1 MMSTESA
8 LNQMILVVITMLV
21 IYCCFLIFLKH
32 RFPFNYE
39 TKTYANLK
47 IVLNYAAQWIANT
60 LVAIT
65 ATAISYHTVKSSFPN
80 VSDFKNEDIAALFI
94 IMLGILICSL
104 NLRALLKFAQFLN
117 HLVLYISLKKN
128 NISNNLK
135 HAIANKDE
143 QAIIENHKL
152 IIQTDIHL
160 KFSQDEIVVLTATL
174 SKYGYHED
182 VKIILNQYLN
192 KKQSLISKFFM
203 NNTNVVEHSVEG
215 LDSSFNPSESFR
227 HKLRNYEHKA
237 INISKVIIVVFVI
250 QILYLLFSD
259 VFYISSAIKYIVP
272 IFTNLIVIIF
282 IFMKHAKLKRIYLK
296 EIEFNNL
303 SSSKIKVKRPFM
315 DNILLGL
322 SVFMIIHNCIELV
335 F

>member
-8 LNQMILVVITMLV
+8 LNQMILIVITMLT

-47 IVLNYAAQWIANT
+47 IVLDYAAQWIANM

-80 VSDFKNEDIAALFI
+80 ISDFQNEGTATLFI
-94 IMLGILICSL
+94 IMIGILICSL
-104 NLRALLKFAQFLN
+104 NLRSLLKFAQFLN

-143 QAIIENHKL
+143 EAIIENHKL
-152 IIQTDIHL
+152 IIQADIHIKL
-160 KFSQDEIVVLTATL
+160 SQDEIVVLTATL

-192 KKQSLISKFFM
+192 KKQSLISKLFM

-272 IFTNLIVIIF
+272 IITNLIVIIF
-282 IFMKHAKLKRIYLK
+282 IFMKHTKLKRIYIK
-296 EIEFNNL
+296 EFEFNNL

-322 SVFMIIHNCIELV
+322 SVFMIITTFVRFV

>member
-8 LNQMILVVITMLV
+8 LNQMILSVITMST
-21 IYCCFLIFLKH
+21 IYCVIHIFLKH

-39 TKTYANLK
+39 TKTYANLR
-47 IVLNYAAQWIANT
+47 IVLNYAGQWIANT

-65 ATAISYHTVKSSFPN
+65 ATAICYHTIKSSFPEI
-80 VSDFKNEDIAALFI
+80 SDFNNEGTATLFI
-94 IMLGILICSL
+94 FMIGILICSL
-104 NLRALLKFAQFLN
+104 NLRALLKFAEFLN
-117 HLVLYISLKKN
+117 QLVLYISLKKN

-135 HAIANKDE
+135 HAIANKDK

-152 IIQTDIHL
+152 IIQTDTHMKL
-160 KFSQDEIVVLTATL
+160 SKDEIVVLTATL
-174 SKYGYHED
+174 SKYGYHEN
-182 VKIILNQYLN
+182 VKLILDQYLN
-192 KKQSLISKFFM
+192 KEHSLISKFFM
-203 NNTNVVEHSVEG
+203 NNTNAVEHSVEG

-237 INISKVIIVVFVI
+237 INISKVLIVVFVI
-250 QILYLLFSD
+250 QILYLLFSNM
-259 VFYISSAIKYIVP
+259 FYISSTIKYIVP

-282 IFMKHAKLKRIYLK
+282 IFMKHVKLKKLYKK
-296 EIEFNNL
+296 EIGSKNL
-303 SSSKIKVKRPFM
+303 STNKIKIRKPLI

-322 SVFMIIHNCIELV
+322 SVFMIIDNGIGLI

>member
-8 LNQMILVVITMLV
+8 LNQMILIVITMLA
-21 IYCCFLIFLKH
+21 IYCCFLIFLKR

-39 TKTYANLK
+39 TKTYANLR
-47 IVLNYAAQWIANT
+47 IVLDYAAQWIANM

-80 VSDFKNEDIAALFI
+80 ISDFQNEGTATLFI
-94 IMLGILICSL
+94 IMIGLLICSL

-143 QAIIENHKL
+143 EAIIENHKL
-152 IIQTDIHL
+152 IIQTDIHMKL
-160 KFSQDEIVVLTATL
+160 SQDEIVVLTATL

-215 LDSSFNPSESFR
+215 LDSPVNPSESFR
-227 HKLRNYEHKA
+227 YRLKGYEKKA
-237 INISKVIIVVFVI
+237 LNISKILIVLFVI
-250 QILYLLFSD
+250 QIF
-259 VFYISSAIKYIVP
+259 
-272 IFTNLIVIIF
+272 IF
-282 IFMKHAKLKRIYLK
+282 IFSDTLNISIATKSIFVLFINILAIVFILMKHAKLKKLYKK
-296 EIEFNNL
+296 ELGSTNL
-303 SSSKIKVKRPFM
+303 SSNKIKIRKPLI

-322 SVFMIIHNCIELV
+322 SVFMIIIRCVDLIL
-335 F
+335 